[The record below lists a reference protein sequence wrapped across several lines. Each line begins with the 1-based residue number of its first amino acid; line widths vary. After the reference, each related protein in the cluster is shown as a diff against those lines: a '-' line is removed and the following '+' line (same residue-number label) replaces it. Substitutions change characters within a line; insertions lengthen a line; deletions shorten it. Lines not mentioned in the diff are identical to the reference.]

1 MPTLSKVAYG
11 FPKSTICFTAHTAEC
26 VGAESPLF
34 LAFGSWTLIR
44 WYRAG
49 VPCEASKKF
58 ASGSGANLQLQHQ
71 KGIWCELVQSG
82 VMLSMTRCGLGEVG
96 PPECPTL
103 RPSATSKRW
112 ESYRNPYR
120 KDDALRSLLFFRA
133 AREAALAADLIMA
146 ASKYDKNCQKI

>member
-1 MPTLSKVAYG
+1 MAFMIQCMLLSQMLCWLSKYSATG
-11 FPKSTICFTAHTAEC
+11 
-26 VGAESPLF
+26 LF
-34 LAFGSWTLIR
+34 SCAAGSQIGSWTLIR
-44 WYRAG
+44 WCRAG
-49 VPCEASKKF
+49 VSCEASKKF

-112 ESYRNPYR
+112 ESYRNPHR
-120 KDDALRSLLFFRA
+120 KDDALRSLLFLRP

-146 ASKYDKNCQKI
+146 ASK

>member
-1 MPTLSKVAYG
+1 MSITVSRPRTKARMTCCSISLWRLRHWQHRAK
-11 FPKSTICFTAHTAEC
+11 
-26 VGAESPLF
+26 PLRI
-34 LAFGSWTLIR
+34 LTQITNGSWTLIR
-44 WYRAG
+44 EYRAL
-49 VPCEASKKF
+49 VPCEVSKKF

-112 ESYRNPYR
+112 ESYRNPHR
-120 KDDALRSLLFFRA
+120 KDDALRSLLFLRP

-146 ASKYDKNCQKI
+146 ASK

>member
-1 MPTLSKVAYG
+1 MTPCFDFRHLQIPIYH
-11 FPKSTICFTAHTAEC
+11 ICNHNQNC
-26 VGAESPLF
+26 IRIY
-34 LAFGSWTLIR
+34 GSWTLIR
-44 WYRAG
+44 WCRAG
-49 VPCEASKKF
+49 VSCEASKKF

-112 ESYRNPYR
+112 ESYRNPHR
-120 KDDALRSLLFFRA
+120 KDDALRSLLFLRP

-146 ASKYDKNCQKI
+146 ASK